1 MFMNK
6 RGFSIA
12 EVLVAMF
19 ILLVGIIDVI
29 YLTSRG
35 VTETHSAT
43 NAVIAT
49 MLAQEGTELVR
60 NVRDNNVTRTD
71 CVNGFNRCKAF
82 EVVFPSINH
91 GVTSGYCT
99 VDWEF
104 SGNPMNCHGASG
116 GNSGA
121 LFLNTDTGLYSHTQG
136 SNAQVTPFSRRI
148 YVDYAMSDGTTPEHP
163 ASLSSNQLI
172 ANVTSVVMFGKMTFA
187 DIGTIADVES
197 WCKIG
202 SGCAF
207 AQTRLTSW
215 LNYD

>member
-1 MFMNK
+1 MNM

-29 YLTSRG
+29 YLTGRG
-35 VTETHSAT
+35 VTETNDST
-43 NAVIAT
+43 RAVIGT
-49 MLAQEGTELVR
+49 MLAQEGAELMR

-71 CVNGFNRCKAF
+71 CGNGGRSRCKAF
-82 EVVFPSINH
+82 EQLFPSINH
-91 GVTSGYCT
+91 SVSAGYCT

-104 SGNPMNCHGASG
+104 SGNPMKCSGASG

-121 LFLNTDTGLYSHTQG
+121 IFLNADTGLYSHVQG
-136 SNAQVTPFSRRI
+136 ANTMATPFSRRV
-148 YVDYAMSDGTTPEHP
+148 YVEYAMSDGSP
-163 ASLSSNQLI
+163 ADATSLSGDQLI
-172 ANVTSVVMFGKMTFA
+172 ANITSVVMFGKMTFEE
-187 DIGTIADVES
+187 IGAIENVES

-202 SGCAF
+202 QGCSF